1 MFWRVP
7 GRRSK
12 ALPELLQLETW
23 LIRRFVQPLILYPQ
37 VLLRPADEDSFAAI
51 NGLAGNIDQRDRAA
65 AAIGIDDHLPGRDC
79 RVDLANPNRRPLER
93 SKATHTRPFG
103 GILLARPR
111 QRTKVAALALG
122 AKQRVDV
129 VISIDCRRFVG

>member
-37 VLLRPADEDSFAAI
+37 VLLRPANEDSFAAI
-51 NGLAGNIDQRDRAA
+51 NGLAGNIDQRDHAA
-65 AAIGIDDHLPGRDC
+65 ATIGIDDHLPGRD
-79 RVDLANPNRRPLER
+79 RRTDLADPDWRALER

-103 GILLARPR
+103 GTLLPR
-111 QRTKVAALALG
+111 SRQQTKIAPLALG
-122 AKQRVDV
+122 AK
-129 VISIDCRRFVG
+129 